1 MNKMGKKK
9 AKAKDTIIARTGIVY
24 AVVVMMAVAVFA
36 RIIVLQVFQAGKWAS
51 MADQVVYRHEVVKA
65 PRGDIYACD
74 GRILA
79 SSIPFYTIYMDTR
92 SSGMADTT
100 WSRGINGL
108 CNGLTRYAG
117 VQSPAGWKAE
127 LTHARQRGER
137 YYLIKKHVSYE
148 SLKMIKALPIFRY
161 GKFRGGFVYQPEN
174 RRIMPNGLLAKRT
187 IGYIT
192 EDSTSTI
199 VGLEGSFNNVLAGRD
214 GFVVQQRLT
223 GGTWIDVENPENIH
237 TRPGHNIVTTIDID
251 LQDVAENAL
260 YRQLSSHNAD
270 HGCVVVMEVK
280 TGDIKAIANLK
291 RNDDGSYSEAYNYAV
306 GESTE
311 PGSTFKLM
319 SIMAALEDGVV
330 DLDDMIDTGDG
341 TVTYY
346 DKTIRDHDNKGL
358 GVISV
363 QKVFENSSNVGTAK
377 IIYENYKKNPRR
389 FVDRLYA
396 MRLNRPLDLQIKGEG
411 QPLIRY
417 PGDKLWSG
425 ISLAMMAHGYEVHLT
440 PLQILTFYNAV
451 ANNGKMV
458 KPRFVTEIR
467 DGSRVL
473 KRFGT
478 EVISNS
484 ICSRSTIR
492 KAKKMLE
499 GVVENGTA
507 MNLKN
512 NNYKI
517 AGKTGTAQIANESHG
532 YRTNGLV
539 SYQASFA
546 GYFPADDPMYSC
558 IVVVSS
564 PSNSVYY
571 GNVVAGP
578 VFKEISDQVY
588 TSNFYRDLTALK
600 SDNQAEEAPDA
611 GNGYYDDINK
621 ALRTLDIKAR
631 RRVDGSWARTREHGD
646 TLRVVDLKVID
657 GLMPN
662 VVGMG
667 LRDAMYLIENSGMR
681 VSYTGLGKVVRQS
694 LPPGA
699 KVVPGGTVNLELRL

>member
-1 MNKMGKKK
+1 MSKIGKKK
-9 AKAKDTIIARTGIVY
+9 AKDVIIARTGLIY
-24 AVVVMMAVAVFA
+24 AVAVILAIAVFA
-36 RIIVLQVFQAGKWAS
+36 RIIFLQVFQAEKWSS
-51 MADQVVYRHEVVKA
+51 MANKVVYRREAVKA

-100 WSRGINGL
+100 WSKGINGL
-108 CNGLTRYAG
+108 CNGLSKYVG

-137 YYLIKKHVSYE
+137 YYIVKKHVSYE
-148 SLKMIKALPIFRY
+148 TLRKLKELPIFRY

-199 VGLEGSFNNVLAGRD
+199 VGLEGSFNNILAGRD
-214 GFVVQQRLT
+214 GFMVQQRLT
-223 GGTWIDVENPENIH
+223 GGAWIDVDNPENIH
-237 TRPGHNIVTTIDID
+237 TRAGHDIVTTIDID

-280 TGDIKAIANLK
+280 SGDIKAIANLK
-291 RNDDGSYSEAYNYAV
+291 RNSDGSYSESYNYAV

-319 SIMAALEDGVV
+319 SLMAALEDGAV

-346 DKTIRDHDNKGL
+346 DKTIHDHDDKGL
-358 GVISV
+358 GVITV
-363 QKVFENSSNVGTAK
+363 QQVFENSSNVGCAK
-377 IIYENYKKNPRR
+377 IIYEHYKNNPRR
-389 FVDRLYA
+389 FVDRLYS
-396 MRLNRPLDLQIKGEG
+396 MKLNKKLDLQILGEG
-411 QPLIRY
+411 EPLIKY
-417 PGDKLWSG
+417 PDDKYWSG
-425 ISLAMMAHGYEVHLT
+425 ISLPMMAHGYEVHLT

-451 ANNGKMV
+451 ANNGRMV
-458 KPRFVTEIR
+458 KPRFVTEVR
-467 DGSRVL
+467 NGSRVL
-473 KRFGT
+473 KTYHT
-478 EVISNS
+478 EVISTS

-517 AGKTGTAQIANESHG
+517 AGKTGTAQIANEKHG
-532 YRTNGLV
+532 YKTNGVV

-546 GYFPADDPMYSC
+546 GYFPADDPLYSC

-588 TSNFYRDLTALK
+588 SGNFYRNLASLRK
-600 SDNQAEEAPDA
+600 SDDEEEAPEA

-621 ALRTLDIKAR
+621 ALRTLDIRAR
-631 RRVDGSWARTREHGD
+631 RRIDGDWARTREHGD
-646 TLRVVDLKVID
+646 TLRVVDLKFID

-662 VVGMG
+662 VVGMP
-667 LRDAMYLIENSGMR
+667 LRDAMYLIENNGMR
-681 VSYTGLGKVVRQS
+681 VNYSGLGKVVRQS
-694 LPPGA
+694 LQPGA
-699 KVVPGGTVNLELRL
+699 KVIPGGTVNLELKL